1 MPAGEPIR
9 LEPSEG
15 WWMLDLQMYG
25 TTGYGGVYVLDSSP
39 PVVVDTGMGRHTRW
53 ICELLDRWGT
63 QRSEPISILVTHVHL
78 DHAGGV
84 AQLCDAFPNARV
96 YAHSRGAPHLLDPKR
111 LIAGT
116 KQAVGQMWR
125 YYEAPTPLGQDR
137 VVAVADD
144 DLIDAGGHHFTVHA
158 APGHAP
164 HQVVYHDRNANIM
177 FCGDAMGIRIPDGD
191 RVIASTPPP
200 QFDLDQSR
208 EDVAMIAACEPARL
222 CYGHH
227 GHQPFDPTVA
237 VGYDRTLQRFVDDVT
252 AALQEHALEDVIET
266 VAARYGT
273 NDLWGAEKTRAEA
286 SLNVRGVAEMR
297 R

>member
-1 MPAGEPIR
+1 
-9 LEPSEG
+9 
-15 WWMLDLQMYG
+15 MLDLQMYG

-144 DLIDAGGHHFTVHA
+144 E
-158 APGHAP
+158 
-164 HQVVYHDRNANIM
+164 
-177 FCGDAMGIRIPDGD
+177 MGIRIPDGD

-273 NDLWGAEKTRAEA
+273 SDLWGAEKTRAEA